1 MKRNVVLTI
10 ILFLSVIGVRAQLN
24 CTFTHYT
31 QENGLSQNTIMDMI
45 QDSDG
50 LIWFATWNGI
60 NRFDGYEFSGQVRY
74 G

>member
-31 QENGLSQNTIMDMI
+31 RKRPVAEYDNGYDSRQRRIDMVCHME
-45 QDSDG
+45 
-50 LIWFATWNGI
+50 WH
-60 NRFDGYEFSGQVRY
+60 
-74 G
+74 

>member
-1 MKRNVVLTI
+1 MKRNIALTI
-10 ILFLSVIGVRAQLN
+10 ILFLSALYVRAQLN

-60 NRFDGYEFSGQVRY
+60 NRFDGYEFKIY
-74 G
+74 P